1 MKATVT
7 ASENFMEFIK
17 LHENQITL
25 IKTKEVENDG
35 SYNASLNSAASQ
47 YLISFIIGVS
57 SSYVSTLLKEYID
70 KTQEPIEL
78 KIKTNKFILTPQN
91 VDEKTPQIHTQFV
104 ALLNEEK
111 NGENR

>member
-47 YLISFIIGVS
+47 YLISFITTVR
-57 SSYVSTLLKEYID
+57 
-70 KTQEPIEL
+70 
-78 KIKTNKFILTPQN
+78 
-91 VDEKTPQIHTQFV
+91 
-104 ALLNEEK
+104 LNFTK
-111 NGENR
+111 AKAGGHLPDFD